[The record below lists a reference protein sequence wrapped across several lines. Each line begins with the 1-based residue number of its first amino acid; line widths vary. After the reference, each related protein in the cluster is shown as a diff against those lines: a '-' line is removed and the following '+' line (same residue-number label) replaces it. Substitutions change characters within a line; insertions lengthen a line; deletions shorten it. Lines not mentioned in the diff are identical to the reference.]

1 MSPSANEIASFKKAL
16 ADHESGE
23 YKPTDFVSPAGN
35 TAGGGRKKVSKEKF
49 NTSSERYG
57 SCDDWLT
64 PTQRP
69 GSPAKQKRS
78 WTPKDPKLKNL
89 SLFEM

>member
-1 MSPSANEIASFKKAL
+1 MPSESEVAAYKKAL
-16 ADHESGE
+16 ANHEAGE
-23 YKPTDFVSPAGN
+23 YKPGEFVSPGAGS
-35 TAGGGRKKVSKEKF
+35 TGGRKKVSKEKF
-49 NTSSERYG
+49 NNTSERYG

-69 GSPAKQKRS
+69 GSPTKQKRS